1 MWRRFRP
8 PLALVAAA
16 LLGLIALL
24 AVLQYHWLGQISDAE
39 RTQRRTTL
47 AAGAL
52 EFAQDFDR
60 EITRAYLLFQADTPI
75 EPMTE
80 EQELAGRFAARYDRW
95 QATSRFPRLVNE
107 FYSFSPDPRAS
118 AGGRSGVADL
128 RRFDPATRRL
138 EPVEWPASMKD
149 WRDRLA
155 VATWQD
161 SSSSTNSLF
170 IRKIPSAIWESA
182 PAIVVPTPVIVLGE
196 PNPGARMAAAMS
208 YSLLTIDR
216 EYVARELLPSLATRY
231 FGHGGDTSAGLDF
244 KVAVLST
251 TPPNAVVFQSPPSFT
266 PTVDAQADATADLFQ
281 VRTQD
286 FLSLAAEVRRF
297 TAFVAP
303 HGQSVAG
310 TARVAVTEMTET
322 RPMSILITPG
332 RGTGSTADGPGHKT
346 TTRTETRLTSSA
358 SPHWKL
364 VVTHPSGSLE
374 AVVTSQRRWNL
385 AISSSVLGL
394 LGASMGLLVLATRRA
409 QRLAKQQMEFV
420 AAVSHELRTPLAVIR
435 SAAENLADGVVHDEA
450 RIRRYGELMRTEGRR
465 LTDMV
470 EQILEFAGIQS
481 GQRGF
486 ALRPVGVGPLV
497 SDIVSASASLIETA
511 GLVVEFDIPHDLPPV
526 LGDEPALRRVFQN
539 LIDNAIKYG
548 AGGQSIRITGKQSG
562 GEVSVTVAD
571 RGIGIDTADQTRI
584 FEPFYRAAAVVAAQ
598 VQGAGLGLS
607 LVQRIVAAH
616 GGRVTLKSAPKEGS
630 AFTVHLP
637 VAGGF
642 AAGQR
647 AADIL
652 RRRLGRRAGAPPVVT
667 ASVKPREKQ

>member
-24 AVLQYHWLGQISDAE
+24 AVLQYRWLGQISDAE

-60 EITRAYLLFQADTPI
+60 EITRAYLLFQADTPL
-75 EPMTE
+75 EHMSS
-80 EQELAGRFAARYDRW
+80 EQDLAGRFAARYDRW
-95 QATSRFPRLVNE
+95 QATARFPRLVSE
-107 FYSFSPDPRAS
+107 FYSFSQDDRD
-118 AGGRSGVADL
+118 AGGARSGAGDL

-138 EPVEWPASMKD
+138 DPAQWPASMKD
-149 WRDRLA
+149 WRDQLA

-161 SSSSTNSLF
+161 SSSSTNALF
-170 IRKIPSAIWESA
+170 IRKIPSPIWESA
-182 PAIVVPTPVIVLGE
+182 PAIVVPTPIIVLGE
-196 PNPGARMAAAMS
+196 PKPAPRMAAAMS
-208 YSLLTIDR
+208 FALLAIDR
-216 EYVARELLPSLATRY
+216 DYVARELLPSLASRY
-231 FGHGGDTSAGLDF
+231 FGHAAGGGQVGAGLDF
-244 KVAVLST
+244 KVAVLSQT
-251 TPPNAVVFQSPPSFT
+251 APHGFVFQSPSSFT
-266 PTVDAQADATADLFQ
+266 PTFDAQADATADLFQ

-303 HGQSVAG
+303 HARAAAG

-332 RGTGSTADGPGHKT
+332 RGTGSTADGSGPKT

-358 SPHWKL
+358 SPLWKL

-374 AVVTSQRRWNL
+374 AVVTSQRRRNL

-497 SDIVSASASLIETA
+497 SDIVSASAPLIETA
-511 GLVVEFDIPHDLPPV
+511 GLVVEFDIPPDLPPV

-548 AGGQSIRITGKQSG
+548 ASGQSIRISARQSG
-562 GEVSVTVAD
+562 SEVSVTVAD
-571 RGIGIDTADQTRI
+571 RGIGIDTADHTRI
-584 FEPFYRAAAVVAAQ
+584 FEPFYRAADVVAAQ
-598 VQGAGLGLS
+598 IQGAGLGLS

-616 GGRVTLKSAPKEGS
+616 GGRVTLKSAPREGS

-637 VAGGF
+637 AGGGF

-647 AADIL
+647 APDQSSADATGVQAL
-652 RRRLGRRAGAPPVVT
+652 RP
-667 ASVKPREKQ
+667 S